1 MVSPVMY
8 AQMKTEFEPDLLY
21 HPGEHIQ
28 DLLDEK
34 QMSQSHLAL
43 RLGMTPKAVN
53 ELIQGKTSLTPAM
66 AQRLENVFRVP
77 AHFWNNLALQ
87 YQEYLQRNEE
97 AEILKSYINWVKEFP
112 ILAMRKMGVLSS
124 GRGVNLLTVKE
135 ILQFFGVSGPK
146 EWDKVQSSLHPQL
159 EFKKN
164 ANSNYKAI
172 AVWLRLGELAAEAIY
187 CSDFD
192 EKQLRTALPLMRQL
206 TQKKMTP
213 DVFLQLQRL
222 CAKAGIALVLVSEIS
237 GAQVCGVT
245 RWLSPKK
252 ALVQLSLRYKTA
264 DHFWFAFF
272 HELGHIL
279 LHGKK
284 ETFLE
289 GSHLPKTE
297 KEDQAD
303 AFAAEL
309 LVPPKAFGVFKVQQ
323 PKPSQQAIEEF
334 AAQIGAH
341 PAIVLGQLQFQ
352 GVLPWDRFR
361 HLKQC
366 LTTSDLEA

>member
-87 YQEYLQRNEE
+87 YQEYLQRNQETE
-97 AEILKSYINWVKEFP
+97 KLESYLDWAKAFP
-112 ILAMRKMGVLSS
+112 VPAMRKMQILSP
-124 GRGVNLLTVKE
+124 GRGVSIQTVKE
-135 ILQFFGVSGPK
+135 LLQFFGVSGPA
-146 EWDKVQSSLHPQL
+146 EWEKVQASLHPQL
-159 EFKKN
+159 AFKKN
-164 ANSNYKAI
+164 AGSNYHSV
-172 AVWLRLGELAAEAIY
+172 AVWLRLGELAAENIY
-187 CSDFD
+187 CQDFD
-192 EKQLRTALPLMRQL
+192 EKHLKHALPLLRQWTRERL
-206 TQKKMTP
+206 TPQ
-213 DVFLQLQRL
+213 VFLQLQRL
-222 CAKAGIALVLVSEIS
+222 CAQTGIALVLVPEIS
-237 GAQVCGVT
+237 GAQVSGVT

-252 ALVQLSLRYKTA
+252 ALVQLSMRYKTA

-284 ETFLE
+284 ETFWE
-289 GSHLPKTE
+289 NSHLPKTE
-297 KEDQAD
+297 KEEQAD
-303 AFAAEL
+303 RFSGELLIPPKAFAAFLAQNPKPTQQAIEAFAAEI
-309 LVPPKAFGVFKVQQ
+309 AT
-323 PKPSQQAIEEF
+323 
-334 AAQIGAH
+334 H
-341 PAIVLGQLQFQ
+341 PAIVLSRLQFQ
-352 GVLPWDRFR
+352 EILPWDRFR
-361 HLKQC
+361 FLKQT
-366 LTTSDLEA
+366 LSTSDLEA